1 MNRTA
6 NMPHWCRLV
15 LLACALA
22 VAALLWARNHSGRA
36 EYERRIAALQAAG
49 EPVTASDFAA
59 RYPDPPPERQFR
71 RLLRSALPGGSNPAV
86 VGPIGDVWAVW
97 ERVRALP
104 NREPFAPELLEQAR
118 LELVASAAPVELLL
132 RTDLAD
138 FGLLHQ
144 WQTRGWTN
152 TSVPD
157 GDDIFLRMKLCRALA
172 LQAAYAAEVGHPQR
186 AVTALVRGY
195 QIARLPS
202 HIGVISAVGQLGCE
216 RTMLPAVE
224 RTLNRAVLTEDDLR
238 RLGEALPRPSDLMR
252 EVMFAERAWL
262 LFIWNDSASWRFQEG
277 KDPTPWWKRNGT
289 TLGHPKLDQIRC
301 LWRGYGGR
309 LEFLDRWADRV
320 AATRLPM
327 REQLAA
333 IATNQ
338 SKVFRIMASQTEFA
352 GRVQK
357 CWDVDYSLLLVM
369 EAKMAS
375 MFDDNARQLAGL
387 ANAQAAVA
395 IERWRLAHPGRLPD
409 TLAELVPSHLAAVP
423 LDPFDGQSVRYK
435 KLPVG
440 YVVYCL
446 GLDFTDN
453 GGHEGKQGEQ
463 PGFDVTFAVTR

>member
-1 MNRTA
+1 MNQTSIIP
-6 NMPHWCRLV
+6 NWCRLA
-15 LLACALA
+15 LLAVALA
-22 VAALLWARNHSGRA
+22 VVALLWARHHFGRA

-49 EPVTASDFAA
+49 EPVTTSDFAA

-71 RLLRSALPGGSNPAV
+71 RLLRSVLPAGSNPAV
-86 VGPIGDVWAVW
+86 APPNGDVWEVW
-97 ERVRALP
+97 GRVGALS

-118 LELVASAAPVELLL
+118 LELVASAATVELLL

-144 WQTRGWTN
+144 WQTGGWTN
-152 TSVPD
+152 SSWPD
-157 GDDIFLRMKLCRALA
+157 GDDISLRMKLCVALA
-172 LQAAYAAEVGHPQR
+172 LQAAYEAEVGHPQR
-186 AVTALVRGY
+186 AATALVRGY

-202 HIGVISAVGQLGCE
+202 HIGVLSAFGQLGCE
-216 RTMLPAVE
+216 HSMLPAVE
-224 RTLNRAVLTEDDLR
+224 RTLNRAVLTDDDLR
-238 RLGEALPRPSDLMR
+238 RLAEVLPRPSDLMR
-252 EVMFAERAWL
+252 EAMFAERARL
-262 LFIWNDSASWRFQEG
+262 LFCWNDSATWRVPKV
-277 KDPTPWWKRNGT
+277 KDPWWKRNGT

-338 SKVFRIMASQTEFA
+338 SKVFQIWASQTNFA
-352 GRVQK
+352 SRVQK
-357 CWDVDYSLLLVM
+357 CWDVDYSLLLCP
-369 EAKMAS
+369 EAKLTR
-375 MFDDNARQLAGL
+375 MFDGNARQLAGL

-409 TLAELVPSHLAAVP
+409 TLSELVPAYLTAVP
-423 LDPFDGQSVRYK
+423 LDPFDGQPVRYK

-440 YVVYCL
+440 YVVYSVGL
-446 GLDFTDN
+446 GWTD
-453 GGHEGKQGEQ
+453 QGERS
-463 PGFDVTFAVTR
+463 GSAIKLAVER